1 MAGQIAR
8 QSFWASVVNYSGS
21 LVGLFTTFYLFPLV
35 YTESENGV
43 IGLFIEMG
51 ALLAGVAQLGTGYSI
66 WRFFPR
72 FKNDSG
78 HNGAG
83 FWILVI
89 PFVGFLIT
97 AIALLFFKEAVM
109 NYLGVNA
116 PEFEPYYYWLL
127 PFIFFFVFN
136 NVFEIFSSSIGNII
150 FASFLRENVV
160 RICLGFIGFLYYLN
174 YLPFEKTVQLVP
186 LVYFLMAILNF
197 TYILKNTQISFKP
210 DLKFLNSQT
219 NLKQDFS
226 KYTAYL
232 FLTYLANMFI
242 QRMDFV
248 MISSISGFSDTGIYR
263 IAVSMA
269 VLIEIPTRSILQIS
283 NPKLSEAMHKGDS
296 QEMERL
302 YQKTSLNQFILGA
315 IVLLLLWVN
324 IDLFYALMPNGEKY
338 APGKWAVLFLGIGK
352 LFILL
357 QGNSSAILI
366 FSPKYYLSLVVNFS
380 SLVVGIL
387 LNSWAIPIWGIEG
400 AALAT
405 AGTWAASS
413 AVTVFLIKY
422 QYRLIPF
429 TPKLLVVVCLFLGMF
444 GLNYFWKIS
453 VNKDWLSMF
462 FMYSLKT
469 ILIFVTTIGIIY
481 RYRLSDDIRSMIE
494 KIRGKYFR

>member
-72 FKNDSG
+72 FKNDKG

-83 FWILVI
+83 FWILLI
-89 PFVGFLIT
+89 PFIGFLIT
-97 AIALLFFKEAVM
+97 AVALLFFKGAIM
-109 NYLGVNA
+109 HYLGKNA
-116 PEFEPYYYWLL
+116 VQFEPYYYWLL

-160 RICLGFIGFLYYLN
+160 RIFLGLIGFLYYVH
-174 YLPFEKTVQLVP
+174 YLPFERTVQLVP

-197 TYILKNTQISFKP
+197 TYILKNTQISFRP
-210 DLKFLNSQT
+210 DIHFLKTQS
-219 NLKQDFS
+219 NLKRDFS

-248 MISSISGFSDTGIYR
+248 MISSMNGFSDTGIYR

-283 NPKLSEAMHKGDS
+283 NPKLSEAMHKGDTE
-296 QEMERL
+296 EMSRL

-338 APGKWAVLFLGIGK
+338 APGKLAVLFLGIGK

-366 FSPKYYLSLVVNFS
+366 FSPKYYLSLVVNLS
-380 SLVVGIL
+380 SLIVGIL

-413 AVTVFLIKY
+413 AVTVLLIKV

-429 TPKLLVVVCLFLGMF
+429 TPKLLMVVVLFLAMF
-444 GLNYFWKIS
+444 TLNFFWKIS
-453 VNKDWLSMF
+453 ASADLMGLLLYTF
-462 FMYSLKT
+462 KT
-469 ILIFVTTIGIIY
+469 VIIFTAIIVIIY
-481 RYRLSDDIRSMIE
+481 RFRLSDDIRSMIE
-494 KIRGKYFR
+494 KLVSRFTK